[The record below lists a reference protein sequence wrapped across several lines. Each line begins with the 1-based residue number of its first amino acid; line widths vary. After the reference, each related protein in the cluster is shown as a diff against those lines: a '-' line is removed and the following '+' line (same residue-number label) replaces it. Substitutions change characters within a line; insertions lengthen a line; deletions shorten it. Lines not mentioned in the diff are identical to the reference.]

1 MIDTKRLNQQSG
13 QAMLLIV
20 LVTALALSI
29 IGAVIFDS
37 ITQTQITKLQEDS
50 ARALAVAEGLAE
62 QALKEGVDVSASSDL
77 GAFISAGNAV
87 VRQDT
92 SNEFKTPL
100 LSKDDVYIVYLVDL
114 GTNGNDISNNI
125 RDLINGTSSLPS
137 TVYNNFSVSVVN
149 TEDFNN
155 DSCPDGLV
163 LELGFI
169 NLSGG
174 SVSRKHRVIKCDPVS
189 NFDYTL
195 STSGSPSQYS
205 TVVKGMG
212 SSFTTPT
219 AHLMTVRVLYA
230 STQTFPGIILKFS
243 AGSNFPLQG
252 ITVDSTVRTTTG
264 VTQTLTVF
272 QSYPQIAV
280 AFLFPNVDEN

>member
-137 TVYNNFSVSVVN
+137 AVYNNFSVSVVN

-189 NFDYTL
+189 NFDHTL